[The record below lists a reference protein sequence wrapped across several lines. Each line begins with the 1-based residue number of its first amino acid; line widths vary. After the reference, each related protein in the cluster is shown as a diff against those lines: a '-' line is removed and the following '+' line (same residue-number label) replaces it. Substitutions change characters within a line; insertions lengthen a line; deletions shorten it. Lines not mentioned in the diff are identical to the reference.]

1 MKFWH
6 WFPFFRSRAEAQ
18 RREDMNFH
26 LKIAE
31 LKRHAATIRKEAD
44 RAKTEAVQLERSGD
58 HGRAVAKAAAADNQE
73 KSYRTALTT
82 ISTCESMHAQ
92 AKTQN
97 ALKQLMISCRD
108 ISLAVTKEA
117 DMEGAVK
124 AQTQLQ
130 QAAVRLEE
138 SQEAMAA
145 FQEGFDV
152 SADPQ
157 LRNEA
162 GEAALAQIM
171 QEQAEKDKQAVP
183 ALPEEPKAIPAPQDE
198 AHQQW
203 VAQRRKMLT
212 EMANDPT

>member
-6 WFPFFRSRAEAQ
+6 LFPWFRSRAEAQ
-18 RREDMNFH
+18 RREEMNFR
-26 LKIAE
+26 LKMAE
-31 LKRHAATIRKEAD
+31 LKRHAAAIRKEAD
-44 RAKTEAVQLERSGD
+44 RTKAEAVQLERSGD
-58 HGRAVAKAAAADNQE
+58 HSRAVAKAAAAANQE
-73 KSYRTALTT
+73 KSYRTALNT
-82 ISTCESMHAQ
+82 ISACESMHAQ

-108 ISLAVTKEA
+108 MSLAVTREA

-145 FQEGFDV
+145 FQEGFDAD
-152 SADPQ
+152 ADPQ

-162 GEAALAQIM
+162 GEAALAKILR
-171 QEQAEKDKQAVP
+171 EQAEKDKQPLP
-183 ALPEEPKAIPAPQDE
+183 ALPDEAQAAPQDE

-203 VAQRRKMLT
+203 VAQRRQMLT
-212 EMANDPT
+212 EMVQQ